1 MSIFQIQVRK
11 RKYFFQRPNL
21 ETGAGGGD
29 FWRLLSLWL
38 LVGRGMPEPFN
49 ALLIAF
55 SSSTLVII
63 MVMVVIMIMVVMTL
77 VRMWVKVTQTYTKP
91 RLRLAQN

>member
-1 MSIFQIQVRK
+1 MFQIQVRK
-11 RKYFFQRPNL
+11 RKYFFQRANL
-21 ETGAGGGD
+21 DTGAGGGD

-63 MVMVVIMIMVVMTL
+63 MIMVMVIMIMVVRIL
-77 VRMWVKVTQTYTKP
+77 VRMWVKV
-91 RLRLAQN
+91 N